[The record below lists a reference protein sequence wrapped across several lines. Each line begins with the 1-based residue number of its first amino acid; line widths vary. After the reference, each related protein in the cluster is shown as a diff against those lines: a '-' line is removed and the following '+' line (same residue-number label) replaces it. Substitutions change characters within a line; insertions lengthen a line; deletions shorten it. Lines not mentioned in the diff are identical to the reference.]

1 MLALAAPPGQNVLL
15 QGVSWR
21 LYEQMLAE
29 IGESHSVH
37 LAFDNGSLE
46 ISVPTPIHEVP
57 NRILSSLVEIV
68 CLETGVSALNF
79 GSTTFRNE
87 AALKGC
93 EPDTAFYIQS
103 EPALRGRLTLNLEF
117 DPPPDLVIEVDYT
130 SSSLNKLP
138 IYAGLG
144 VPEVWL
150 SEGQRVDFYRLVRN
164 RYRKIRHSLALPF
177 LDSETATGFLQ
188 RGLAD
193 ERIKWVRQIQDWA
206 RSATP

>member
-1 MLALAAPPGQNVLL
+1 MLALAAPAGQNVLL

-29 IGESHSVH
+29 IGDSHSVY

-46 ISVPTPIHEVP
+46 ISVPTPYHEVP
-57 NRILSSLVEIV
+57 NRILSSLVELL
-68 CLETGVSALNF
+68 CLEKGVSALNF
-79 GSTTFRNE
+79 GSTTFRSE

-103 EPALRGRLTLNLEF
+103 EPAVRGRLAINLEF

-130 SSSLNKLP
+130 SPSLRKLP
-138 IYAGLG
+138 IYAGLN

-150 SEGQRVDFYRLVRN
+150 SEGRQVEFYKLVRN
-164 RYRKIRHSLALPF
+164 HYRKVRHSLALPF
-177 LDSETATGFLQ
+177 LDSETATGLMQ

-193 ERIKWVRQIQDWA
+193 ERIKWVRQVQDWA
-206 RSATP
+206 RGTTR

>member
-1 MLALAAPPGQNVLL
+1 MLALAAPVGQNVLL

-21 LYEQMLAE
+21 LYEQMLAD

-46 ISVPTPIHEVP
+46 ISVPTPYHEVP
-57 NRILSSLVEIV
+57 NRILSDLVTIISLEKGIN
-68 CLETGVSALNF
+68 ALNF
-79 GSTTFRNE
+79 GATTFRNE
-87 AALKGC
+87 TALKGC

-103 EPALRGRLTLNLEF
+103 EPAVRARLDINLEF

-130 SSSLNKLP
+130 HPSLAKLP

-150 SEGQRVDFYRLVRN
+150 SEGFEVEFYRLAQGS
-164 RYRKIRHSLALPF
+164 YRKVSSSLALPF

-188 RGLAD
+188 KGLAE
-193 ERIKWVRQIQDWA
+193 ERIKWLRQVQDWA
-206 RSATP
+206 RNAAQ

>member
-1 MLALAAPPGQNVLL
+1 MLALAAPSGQNVLL
-15 QGVSWR
+15 QGVSWQ
-21 LYEQMLAE
+21 LYEQMLADV
-29 IGESHSVH
+29 GDSHSVH

-46 ISVPTPIHEVP
+46 ISVPTPYHEVP

-103 EPALRGRLTLNLEF
+103 EPAVRGRLAINLDF

-130 SSSLNKLP
+130 NSSLNKLP
-138 IYAGLG
+138 IYAGLN

-150 SEGQRVDFYRLVRN
+150 SEGRQVEFYKLVRG
-164 RYRKIRHSLALPF
+164 RYRKIRHSLAVPL
-177 LDSETATGFLQ
+177 LDSKTVTGFLQ
-188 RGLAD
+188 QGLVE
-193 ERIKWVRQIQDWA
+193 ERIKWVRQVQEWA
-206 RSATP
+206 RKMAQ